1 MKVCVAATKLSIF
14 RCVAYAAHFFI
25 YGGMSV
31 KSHFTFHRHIDG
43 AGRIVIPRDA
53 RQAVGL
59 TAGDAVVIRV
69 TDEGILL
76 SPADKK

>member
-1 MKVCVAATKLSIF
+1 
-14 RCVAYAAHFFI
+14 
-25 YGGMSV
+25 MSV
-31 KSHFTFHRHIDG
+31 KSHFTFHRRIDG

-59 TAGDAVVIRV
+59 TAGDNVVIRV

-76 SPADKK
+76 APADKK

>member
-1 MKVCVAATKLSIF
+1 
-14 RCVAYAAHFFI
+14 
-25 YGGMSV
+25 MSV

-59 TAGDAVVIRV
+59 TAGDDVVIRV